1 MPEAAVLSND
11 SSELRQ
17 TGETLDMVGFQQHD
31 DLDNSMYGRED
42 VTNLETMPFGMKD
55 IPLDVEIQET
65 EVMDFFGNLLDS
77 SSLSMYGNVFGWQ

>member
-11 SSELRQ
+11 SSEMRQ
-17 TGETLDMVGFQQHD
+17 TCETLDMVGFQQHD
-31 DLDNSMYGRED
+31 GLEDSIYGRGD

-55 IPLDVEIQET
+55 IPIDVEIQET